1 MKKYNKTRRLA
12 ILPSYKSEF
21 DRDFVKRD
29 NCFQLQTAQ
38 IVLDP
43 FGTLAKET
51 YKLGVESDSLKRTAY
66 LKFLNNREEFFDE
79 RILSL
84 ETKIK
89 EKESKK
95 ELTWN
100 EEEFLKVLKNSLK
113 VTTKF
118 RKFLNKNLP
127 YLNSESELSS
137 ISTGALFKIAS
148 RVAALLS
155 DSFYSESF
163 YVRITNELQDLDLT
177 QDEPRVKLIEFSKGD
192 SYNPL
197 WGMTGWAQDEFYN
210 DFISNVRFKNNP
222 FLELNKDVLYKG
234 IEVVKRTYGDD
245 ATIKTLISLINDR
258 YIDGIG
264 PKEILSDFE
273 QMMENDPSQN
283 TEKNQELLQFFKVK
297 YYDNFVG
304 GFYSHT
310 FKDSSMI
317 RDYLDS
323 SFNNV
328 EMFDLLCPK
337 AGTKPIDF
345 LDCLIYGDKIS
356 ISFNTG
362 RGKNVNQFIASMILK
377 RIENTVHCRPGDP
390 TTRSYGNLYL
400 VNENLY
406 YDFQQLQSFKTKTSY
421 VLDTFSI
428 FQPEF

>member
-21 DRDFVKRD
+21 DRDFIKRD
-29 NCFQLQTAQ
+29 SCLQLQTAQ

-51 YKLGVESDSLKRTAY
+51 YKLGVKSEHSKRATYLNFLKN
-66 LKFLNNREEFFDE
+66 LDKSFDE
-79 RILSL
+79 KILYL
-84 ETKIK
+84 DTKIK

-95 ELTWN
+95 ELNWA
-100 EEEFLKVLKNSLK
+100 EEEFLKSLKNSLK
-113 VTTKF
+113 ATTKF
-118 RKFLNKNLP
+118 RKFLDNNLP
-127 YLNSESELSS
+127 QLNSESELSS
-137 ISTGALFKIAS
+137 ISTGALFKITS
-148 RVAALLS
+148 RVAAFLS

-163 YVRITNELQDLDLT
+163 YDRITNELQALNLT
-177 QDEPRVKLIEFSKGD
+177 QDEPIVKLIEFSKGD

-197 WGMTGWAQDEFYN
+197 WGMTSWIQDEFYN

-222 FLELNKDVLYKG
+222 FLELNKDVLYNG
-234 IEVVKRTYGDD
+234 IEVIKRTYGDD
-245 ATIKTLISLINDR
+245 ATIKTLISLINDH
-258 YIDGIG
+258 
-264 PKEILSDFE
+264 
-273 QMMENDPSQN
+273 
-283 TEKNQELLQFFKVK
+283 
-297 YYDNFVG
+297 DNFVG

-337 AGTKPIDF
+337 PGTKPIDF
-345 LDCLIYGDKIS
+345 LDCLTYGEKIS

-362 RGKNVNQFIASMILK
+362 RGKTVNQFIASMILR
-377 RIENTVHCRPGDP
+377 RIENAVLCRPGDP
-390 TTRSYGNLYL
+390 TTRSYGNVYL

-406 YDFQQLQSFKTKTSY
+406 YDFQQLQRFKTKTSY
-421 VLDTFSI
+421 LIDTFSI